1 MDQNSSSGNLIL
13 IDSDPRVLRV
23 KTAIVQMLVWFFIYI
38 DIFMLFTFFSKQA
51 FRGTARYILF
61 AHTLLVDS
69 VLLLV
74 TDLVVLLGYFNVLI
88 PVSYC
93 IVFCVLIGITIRNT
107 PYTITA
113 MCLER
118 YVAICMPLRH
128 ASISTTGKTMAA
140 IAVVW
145 ACSSVKVMMDL
156 AILVVMAPPG
166 YFAKPTSCQYH
177 ILLLTEWHNAMHV
190 ILNEMIFGIIMVILL
205 FCYTKIMLAAQT
217 ASGDNKQSVSKGRR
231 TLLFHGLQ
239 LILCMA
245 EMWSPFIL
253 AAAQK
258 QSQHLYLTIRFFVFI
273 ALTIISRALSPL
285 IYGLRDKK
293 FCLALK
299 YYMSC
304 KVYRSLEKRSSL
316 E

>member
-1 MDQNSSSGNLIL
+1 MDRNRSSDLIQ
-13 IDSDPRVLRV
+13 IDSDHRGVRMRM
-23 KTAIVQMLVWFFIYI
+23 AIVQVLVCFFIYI

-51 FRGTARYILF
+51 FRGNARYILF
-61 AHTLLVDS
+61 AHTLLVDTI
-69 VLLLV
+69 LLIL
-74 TDLVVLLGYFNVLI
+74 TDLVVLLGYSYVVL
-88 PVSYC
+88 PVGRCVVLC
-93 IVFCVLIGITIRNT
+93 ILMGITAKNT

-128 ASISTTGKTMAA
+128 ASISTTGRTMAV

-145 ACSSVKVMMDL
+145 AFSSVRVIVDL
-156 AILVVMAPPG
+156 IIFVVLAPTE
-166 YFAKPTSCQYH
+166 YFAKPTSCYYQVM
-177 ILLLTEWHNAMHV
+177 LVTEWHNLMYV
-190 ILNEMIFGIIMVILL
+190 IFNQMDFGIIMVIIL

-217 ASGDNKQSVSKGRR
+217 ASGENKQSVSKGRR

-245 EMWSPFIL
+245 ELWGPYISAVVLEQSP
-253 AAAQK
+253 
-258 QSQHLYLTIRFFVFI
+258 HLYLHIRFFSFVAF
-273 ALTIISRALSPL
+273 TIVSRALSPL

-304 KVYRSLEKRSSL
+304 KV
-316 E
+316 

>member
-1 MDQNSSSGNLIL
+1 MDQNSSSGNLII
-13 IDSDPRVLRV
+13 IDSDPSVLRV
-23 KTAIVQMLVWFFIYI
+23 RTAIVQVLVWFFVYI

-69 VLLLV
+69 VLLLL
-74 TDLVVLLGYFNVLI
+74 TDLVVLFGYFNVRI

-93 IVFCVLIGITIRNT
+93 IVLCVLMGIGVKNT

-128 ASISTTGKTMAA
+128 ASISTTGRTMAA
-140 IAVVW
+140 IAIIW
-145 ACSSVKVMMDL
+145 AFSSVRLIMDL
-156 AILVVMAPPG
+156 IIFTVLAPPG
-166 YFAKPTSCQYH
+166 YFAMPTSCYYQVM
-177 ILLLTEWHNAMHV
+177 LVTEWHNLMYV
-190 ILNEMIFGIIMVILL
+190 IFNQMDFVIIMVIIL
-205 FCYTKIMLAAQT
+205 FCYTKIMLAAQA
-217 ASGDNKQSVSKGRR
+217 ASGENKQSVSKGRR
-231 TLLFHGLQ
+231 TLLLHGLQ

-245 EMWSPFIL
+245 DLWTPYIL
-253 AAAQK
+253 AAVQK
-258 QSQHLYLTIRFFVFI
+258 QSPHLYLPIRFFNFVAF
-273 ALTIISRALSPL
+273 TIISRALSPL

-304 KVYRSLEKRSSL
+304 KV
-316 E
+316 

>member
-1 MDQNSSSGNLIL
+1 MDQNSSSKDLVLVG
-13 IDSDPRVLRV
+13 SDHYLVMVR
-23 KTAIVQMLVWFFIYI
+23 TTIVQVFVWFFIYV
-38 DIFMLFTFFSKQA
+38 DMLMLFTFFSKQA
-51 FRGTARYILF
+51 FRSDARYILF
-61 AHTLLVDS
+61 AHTLLGDS
-69 VLLLV
+69 VLLLL
-74 TDLVVLLGYFNVLI
+74 TDLVVLLGYFRVLM
-88 PVSYC
+88 PVSHCVVLC
-93 IVFCVLIGITIRNT
+93 ILMGIVVKNT

-128 ASISTTGKTMAA
+128 ASISTTGRTMVA

-145 ACSSVKVMMDL
+145 AFSSVKVMMDL
-156 AILVVMAPPG
+156 AILVVTAPPG
-166 YFAKPTSCQYH
+166 YFAKPTSCYYQVM
-177 ILLLTEWHNAMHV
+177 LVTEWHNLMHI
-190 ILNEMIFGIIMVILL
+190 ILNEMGFGIIMVIIL
-205 FCYTKIMLAAQT
+205 FCYTKIMLAAQA
-217 ASGDNKQSVSKGRR
+217 ASGENKQSVSKGRR

-245 EMWSPFIL
+245 DLWTPYIL
-253 AAAQK
+253 AAVQK
-258 QSQHLYLTIRFFVFI
+258 QSPHLYLTIRFFIFI
-273 ALTIISRALSPL
+273 AFTIISRALSPL

-293 FCLALK
+293 FFLALK